1 VTATQSDG
9 QTVTAE
15 GNFEVVPLLPGA
27 QKVKNILILL
37 GDGMGAA
44 QRTASRSI
52 LRPRCL

>member
-15 GNFEVVPLLPGA
+15 GNFEAVPLLPGA
-27 QKVKNILILL
+27 PEVKNILILL
-37 GDGMGAA
+37 GNGMGAA